1 MCNFCNKQFDSISDL
16 DLHKSIECDNIMIS
30 CQLKDYGC
38 SEPFMRGQLATH
50 YLTEQHQNT
59 MIALVDG
66 HFSKPMNDRD
76 TTDGNMNMDTGYA
89 ITTTMVS
96 STDENSSSPLEDMYK
111 TVHILTGGI
120 QALNDDN
127 QRLNNQM
134 LHVQIQGEDLHK
146 GISTLKSS
154 IEEEDIFLH
163 ALKSNHDILSQDVA
177 SLEQNV
183 DDLRSVSYD
192 GTLIWKITSVREK
205 MSKSSIFPIFF
216 STKTII

>member
-1 MCNFCNKQFDSISDL
+1 
-16 DLHKSIECDNIMIS
+16 
-30 CQLKDYGC
+30 
-38 SEPFMRGQLATH
+38 MRGQLATH

-59 MIALVDG
+59 VIALVDG
-66 HFSKPMNDRD
+66 RFSKPMNDRD

-205 MSKSSIFPIFF
+205 MSKISIFPDILF
-216 STKTII
+216 